1 MRERSFEIIPREHPR
16 VRETFERIGSDVV
29 VMEALGR
36 NIRERNEYVFE
47 RLEKMERRALV
58 EQGGFDLFR
67 GLKKMAGDKIAGAL
81 GVQPGFLRDVISNFV
96 AGLGIADLRAMFQP
110 GACTK
115 IVTKLG
121 GAIQGALVDQ
131 LAKLLGLTP
140 GSFITIAITEAIK
153 SGFVE
158 SGPFVKMASKN
169 ICNLNISD
177 TFKNFFKGK
186 GEEKAQATAEVQ
198 AAAAGAAAGDAAA
211 AAVPAAPAAAA
222 AAPPPTA

>member
-1 MRERSFEIIPREHPR
+1 
-16 VRETFERIGSDVV
+16 
-29 VMEALGR
+29 
-36 NIRERNEYVFE
+36 
-47 RLEKMERRALV
+47 MERRALV

-140 GSFITIAITEAIK
+140 GTFITIAITEAIK

-198 AAAAGAAAGDAAA
+198 AAAAGAAAGDATAA
-211 AAVPAAPAAAA
+211 ATPAAGTVPAATPPA
-222 AAPPPTA
+222 TA